1 MAGLDGA
8 DYCGDD
14 GDGYDADDDEL
25 EVLLHGRDAAEEVAE
40 QGEQRCPCDAAEDVE
55 RDEVVP
61 LHPSHAR
68 EERDERPDEWEE
80 PTKEYRELTVCFD
93 CRQAMVSLRMRS
105 MARHFGKTR
114 L

>member
-1 MAGLDGA
+1 MTPAAMFCRVRFPNRAERESVAYGSRHRRPCACLCRLPCRVAGLDGA

-55 RDEVVP
+55 RDEDIATGGNGMF
-61 LHPSHAR
+61 S
-68 EERDERPDEWEE
+68 
-80 PTKEYRELTVCFD
+80 
-93 CRQAMVSLRMRS
+93 
-105 MARHFGKTR
+105 
-114 L
+114 

>member
-1 MAGLDGA
+1 VAGLDGA

-55 RDEVVP
+55 RDEDIATGGNGMF
-61 LHPSHAR
+61 S
-68 EERDERPDEWEE
+68 
-80 PTKEYRELTVCFD
+80 
-93 CRQAMVSLRMRS
+93 
-105 MARHFGKTR
+105 
-114 L
+114 